1 MAIIYTY
8 PIKANPVDGD
18 LVLISDSADGNNT
31 KQVSVSSIRGATVS
45 GVASVTLGSAVASTG
60 NALTISPVT
69 GSVVITPNY
78 YGGAT
83 KVGYVPIGGSSSTYL
98 RGDGTWVNPPGSI
111 YSVMGSGNSYAAGL
125 VLAGDANPE
134 DNFLRKDG
142 TWAIPPN
149 TTYTQGSGIT
159 ITGVSISNSDKG
171 SSQLIFRTVAVTGQT
186 SIAATSNTDTIN
198 FQGPDSSGIK
208 ITTVVGSKTVVIKSN
223 LGYTPISYSIG
234 NELKIGGSGGGLVH
248 LYEFS
253 PSHSFTCDRVQVYVG
268 ASTVSQI
275 DAALFNGTIG
285 SGAAKLGQGSIA
297 AASIPDGLASIT
309 LVQSESGAISLTAGS
324 KYVVAVKATLNASG
338 AILFINNALSDNSI
352 AATVTGGIPVSL
364 TAALTYTATTSRPC
378 VNLLAPL

>member
-83 KVGYVPIGGSSSTYL
+83 RVGYVPIGGSSSTYL
-98 RGDGTWVNPPGSI
+98 RGDGTWVNPPGAT

-134 DNFLRKDG
+134 DSFLRKDG

-234 NELKIGGSGGGLVH
+234 NELKVGGSGGNLVH

-268 ASTVSQI
+268 ATIVSQI
-275 DAALFNGTIG
+275 DAALFDGTIG
-285 SGAAKLGQGSIA
+285 SGATKLGQGSIA
-297 AASIPDGLASIT
+297 AASIPNGLASIT
-309 LVQSESGAISLTAGS
+309 LVQSGSGAISLTAGS

-364 TAALTYTATTSRPC
+364 TAALTYTATTFRPC

>member
-83 KVGYVPIGGSSSTYL
+83 RVGYVPIGGSSSTYL
-98 RGDGTWVNPPGSI
+98 RGDGTWVNPPGAT

-134 DNFLRKDG
+134 DSFLRKDG

-208 ITTVVGSKTVVIKSN
+208 ITTVEGSKTVVIKSN
-223 LGYTPISYSIG
+223 LGYTPVSYSIG
-234 NELKIGGSGGGLVH
+234 NELKVGGSGGNLVH

-268 ASTVSQI
+268 ATIVSQI
-275 DAALFNGTIG
+275 DAALFDGTIG
-285 SGAAKLGQGSIA
+285 SGATKLGQGSIA
-297 AASIPDGLASIT
+297 AASIPNGLASIT
-309 LVQSESGAISLTAGS
+309 LVQSGSGAISLTAGS

-364 TAALTYTATTSRPC
+364 TAALTYTATTFRPC

>member
-45 GVASVTLGSAVASTG
+45 GVASVTLASAVGSNG
-60 NALTISPVT
+60 SALTISPVT
-69 GSVVITPNY
+69 GSVVVTPNY
-78 YGGAT
+78 YRGEAN
-83 KVGYVPIGGSSSTYL
+83 VGYVPAGGSSSTYL
-98 RGDGTWVNPPGSI
+98 RGDGTWVNPPGAT

-125 VLAGDANPE
+125 VLAGDADPG

-142 TWAIPPN
+142 TWAVPPN

-171 SSQLIFRTVAVTGQT
+171 SSQLIFGTVAVTGQT

-208 ITTVVGSKTVVIKSN
+208 ITTVAGSKTVVIKSN
-223 LGYTPISYSIG
+223 LGYTPVSYSIG
-234 NELKIGGSGGGLVH
+234 NELKVGGSGGNLVH

-268 ASTVSQI
+268 ATIVSQI
-275 DAALFNGTIG
+275 DAALFDGTIG
-285 SGAAKLGQGSIA
+285 SGATKLGQGSSA
-297 AASIPDGLASIT
+297 AASIRNG
-309 LVQSESGAISLTAGS
+309 
-324 KYVVAVKATLNASG
+324 
-338 AILFINNALSDNSI
+338 
-352 AATVTGGIPVSL
+352 
-364 TAALTYTATTSRPC
+364 
-378 VNLLAPL
+378 